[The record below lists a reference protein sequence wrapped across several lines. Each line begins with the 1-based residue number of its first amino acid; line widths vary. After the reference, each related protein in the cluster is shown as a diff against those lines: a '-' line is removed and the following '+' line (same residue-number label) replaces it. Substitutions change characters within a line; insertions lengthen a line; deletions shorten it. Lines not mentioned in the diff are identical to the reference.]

1 MHNISLLRGV
11 MLAAVMLP
19 LCPPPASADVSPRQ
33 WLLKQ
38 VRVGEAA
45 HDDLLVR
52 QSLYRLELMDP
63 DNPDVIAAGLR
74 LALRQGNLA
83 LAGRQ
88 LDKLQR
94 LAPDSAITRQA
105 RLNISLTTP
114 TVQQQLQQ
122 ARLLATAGRLPEAK
136 ALYDALFQGRP
147 PTVDLAVEYW
157 RLTARLPGQQSLAID
172 RLQQLDG
179 EFPGNADLRILL
191 AKLLF
196 AQHRDDEGYALLR
209 QLADSPA
216 GRGDAADIWMR
227 NIKAM
232 PVGDASIDAL
242 RQFIAVFGDGPPVRE
257 AEKELARQQ
266 SLAADPRYQARV
278 KGLAAVEGGASAR
291 AVAPLKQ
298 ALQLAP
304 DDAEVLGALGLAY
317 ARNGQREQAIAL
329 FEQAQKDD
337 QNGFHGDKWRSLIAS
352 NRYWLLLDRA
362 DSALKAHNLPLAQQQ
377 YRQALQID
385 SGRSQAWVGLGQVA
399 TARSDDAAAEG
410 YFLRALR
417 IESDNGGAIRGLNGI
432 YQRRSPQKALAF
444 LTGLPPAQRAA
455 MHDNII
461 DLQIEL
467 WSARGDEHAARQQWP
482 QAADDY
488 RRAQRLAPD
497 RVWLTYRLGKALQ
510 NGGRMAEADAVF
522 AALAARRP
530 DDGEQVYAYALYLSS
545 SGRPDRALAHLDTL
559 PSARWSR
566 GMGELAARL
575 RLQAR
580 QDRASRLRA
589 QGDETAAIAWLSAPP
604 VDNGSRL
611 MLADWAL
618 ARRDYAG
625 ALAGY
630 RQVSTAEPGNRDA
643 QLGEIEALLGLGQ
656 KEQARQRLVAVT
668 ASPAAGQNDSF
679 NTQRRIAVLWTDVGE
694 PRQGLAL
701 LSRLKPAARRQG
713 PSQADA
719 LVFRDSARLEQRFNQ
734 PGAAREDYR
743 QAMADSG
750 ITAALPTD
758 NDDYTRLTRYQRDD
772 DWLKRGIRSDAATLA
787 RQQEVNVTLAH
798 DYSSSSGTGGV
809 SDLTS
814 HDTMLQ
820 VDLPSWDGR
829 AFFRTDS
836 IEMNAGSFATRQGT
850 YDNIFGTCAGVSTG
864 CHTDRGQSASGTSLA
879 AGWQDDRWQGDL
891 GTTPLGFDVVDWVGG
906 LSYSND
912 WRNIGWTATASRRP
926 ISTSLLAFGGARDP
940 VSGMTWG
947 GVRATGV
954 TLSASYDRGEADGLW
969 GNAGL
974 QRLTGENVADNQ
986 RVRLMAGYYHKF
998 INDDDRRMTAGLNSM
1013 WWHYQKDLSDYALG
1027 QGGYYSPQRYVSLSV
1042 PVNYRQRSD
1051 NWSWQLGGTVG
1062 WSQAKTRDGL
1072 RYPLQ
1077 ELIPDD
1083 NSDKADIE
1091 QGGTSSG
1098 IGYTLLAMVERRL
1111 DSHWTLGAGID
1122 IQQAKDYTPSH
1133 GFIYLR
1139 YALAGWQGD
1148 LDSPPQPLTPYA
1160 DFR

>member
-1 MHNISLLRGV
+1 MHNMPLIRGV
-11 MLAAVMLP
+11 MLAAVLLP
-19 LCPPPASADVSPRQ
+19 LYPPPASADVSPRQ

-45 HDDLLVR
+45 HNDLLVR

-63 DNPDVIAAGLR
+63 DNPEVIAARLR
-74 LALRQGNLA
+74 LALRQGDLV

-88 LDKLQR
+88 LDRLQR
-94 LAPDSAITRQA
+94 LAPDSALTRQA
-105 RLNISLTTP
+105 RLNISLTT
-114 TVQQQLQQ
+114 TTAQQQLQQ
-122 ARLLATAGRLPEAK
+122 ARLLATAGRLSESK
-136 ALYDALFQGRP
+136 EQYDALFQGQP

-172 RLQQLDG
+172 RLQQLDR

-191 AKLLF
+191 ARLLF
-196 AQHRDDEGYALLR
+196 AQRRDAEGYALLR
-209 QLADSPA
+209 QLADSPL
-216 GRGDAADIWMR
+216 GRGDALDIWMD

-232 PVGDASIDAL
+232 PVGEGSIDAL
-242 RQFIAVFGDGPPVRE
+242 RQFIAVFGDGQQVAE
-257 AEKELARQQ
+257 ARKELARQQ
-266 SLAADPRYQARV
+266 SLAADPRYQARLR
-278 KGLAAVEGGASAR
+278 GLAAVEGGASTR
-291 AVAPLKQ
+291 AIAPLRQ

-304 DDAEVLGALGLAY
+304 DDAQVLGALGLAY
-317 ARNGQREQAIAL
+317 ARAGQRRQAIAM

-337 QNGFHGDKWRSLIAS
+337 QNGFHGDKWRTLIAS
-352 NRYWLLLDRA
+352 NRYWLLLDMA
-362 DSALKAHNLPLAQQQ
+362 DSALKAHNLPLAQQL

-385 SGRSQAWVGLGQVA
+385 GSRSQAWVGLGETA

-410 YFLRALR
+410 YYLRALR
-417 IESDNGGAIRGLNGI
+417 IEPDNGSAIRGLDGI

-444 LTGLPPAQRAA
+444 LTGLPPAPRAA
-455 MHDNII
+455 MHDNIV

-467 WSARGDEHAARQQWP
+467 WSARGDEHGARRQWA

-488 RRAQRLAPD
+488 RRAQRLDPD

-510 NGGRMAEADAVF
+510 NAGQIPWADAVF

-530 DDGEQVYAYALYLSS
+530 DDPQQVYAYALYLSS
-545 SGRPDRALAHLDTL
+545 TGRPDRALARLQQL
-559 PSARWSR
+559 APAKWSQ

-575 RLQAR
+575 RLAAR
-580 QDRASRLRA
+580 QDNASRLRDR
-589 QGDETAAIAWLSAPP
+589 GDEAAAIAMLSAPP

-611 MLADWAL
+611 MLADWAS
-618 ARRDYAG
+618 ARKDYAG
-625 ALAGY
+625 ALADY
-630 RQVSTAEPGNRDA
+630 RRVSADEPGNRSA
-643 QLGEIEALLGLGQ
+643 RLGEIEALAGLGR
-656 KEQARQRLVAVT
+656 KEEARQRLLAAT
-668 ASPAAGQNDSF
+668 ASPASGQNDSL
-679 NTQRRIAVLWTDVGE
+679 NTQRRIAALWTELGE
-694 PRQGLAL
+694 PRKGLAL
-701 LSRLKPAARRQG
+701 LNRLKPAALGQG

-719 LVFRDSARLEQRFNQ
+719 LVFRDSARLEAQSNQ
-734 PGAAREDYR
+734 PRAAFEDYR
-743 QAMADSG
+743 QAMVESG
-750 ITAALPTD
+750 ITDRLPAD
-758 NDDYTRLTRYQRDD
+758 HDEYTRLTRTRRDD
-772 DWLKRGIRSDAATLA
+772 DWLKSGIRSDAADLA
-787 RQQEVNVTLAH
+787 RHEEVNVTLAH

-829 AFFRTDS
+829 AFFRTDT
-836 IEMNAGSFATRQGT
+836 IQMDAGRFATRQGT
-850 YDNIFGTCAGVSTG
+850 YDNLFGTCAGVG
-864 CHTDRGQSASGTSLA
+864 CHGDTRQSASGTSLA
-879 AGWQDDRWQGDL
+879 AGWQNDRWQGDL

-906 LSYSND
+906 LSYSD
-912 WRNIGWTATASRRP
+912 VWQHIGWTATASRRAL
-926 ISTSLLAFGGARDP
+926 SSSLLAFGGARDP
-940 VSGMTWG
+940 ATGTTWG

-954 TLSASYDRGEADGLW
+954 TLSASYDRGEANGLW
-969 GNAGL
+969 SNAGL
-974 QRLTGENVADNQ
+974 QQLTGQNVADNE

-998 INDDDRRMTAGLNSM
+998 INDDNRRMTVGLNGM

-1062 WSQAKTRDGL
+1062 YSQAKTRDGL

-1077 ELIPDD
+1077 DLIPDG
-1083 NSDKADIE
+1083 NGDKADIE
-1091 QGGTSSG
+1091 QGSSSSG

-1111 DSHWTLGAGID
+1111 NAHWTLGAGID

-1139 YALAGWQGD
+1139 YGLAGWEGD
-1148 LDSPPQPLTPYA
+1148 LDSPAQPLTPYA